1 MVNPSPPAP
10 RSSRAAADRGFVLII
25 LLMVVFVLT
34 IWLTAALPVWQTQVT
49 REKEEELIFRGLQ
62 YVEAIRCYQL
72 KNPGRFPSSMKDLGE
87 GRFLRKPYTDP
98 MSKDGAWNVILNPG
112 SPSGGVP
119 RIMVAAANELS
130 SIRNPVILGVVS
142 SSAARSIR
150 LYEKQDRYSRWLF
163 YYGHDPEKQPEII
176 YYGREES
183 EEEPKGEQGGGG
195 D

>member
-1 MVNPSPPAP
+1 MPAP
-10 RSSRAAADRGFVLII
+10 ADRGFVLII

-34 IWLTAALPVWQTQVT
+34 IWLTAALPVWQTQVA

-62 YVEAIRCYQL
+62 YVEAIRCFQM
-72 KNPGRFPSSMKDLGE
+72 KNPGRFPSSMKDLEE

-98 MSKDGAWNVILNPG
+98 MSEDGSWNVILNPG

-119 RIMVAAANELS
+119 RIMVAAAAELS

-142 SSAARSIR
+142 SSPGRSIK

-163 YYGHDPEKQPEII
+163 YYGHDPAKQPEII
-176 YYGREES
+176 YYGREEN
-183 EEEPKGEQGGGG
+183 EEEPEAGGEHGGVGE
-195 D
+195 